1 MLTASGGGERDTS
14 SEHGGEKWP
23 VELPRQRGAEQ
34 TGSYEP
40 VRHLGDRRLVSQLH
54 SQVRVMRDRS
64 DARWAVCQRA
74 GRCTAAAGSGV
85 SMCVCV
91 RQRKG
96 V

>member
-14 SEHGGEKWP
+14 NEHGGEKWP

-64 DARWAVCQRA
+64 DAQVGCLSA
-74 GRCTAAAGSGV
+74 GRQVHGGCREWCV
-85 SMCVCV
+85 YVCVC
-91 RQRKG
+91 
-96 V
+96 

>member
-64 DARWAVCQRA
+64 DAQVGCLSA
-74 GRCTAAAGSGV
+74 GRQVHGGGREW
-85 SMCVCV
+85 CVCV